1 MINKSIILVLVINF
15 VFFGSLQANVKNKII
30 VKVGNEIVTNFELK
44 NKILTN
50 IFLSGKEVN
59 QANIDSLKKVVLN
72 QLINLKL
79 KKIELNKFEIQK
91 DKNRINNYLNS
102 ISQNNIEDFKIK
114 FKKNNLSFD
123 LFVEELDT
131 EFRWQKLIYS
141 IYSKKIV
148 INEESV
154 NEEVK
159 EIFLNNNIVKEFE
172 LSEIVIDLNLN
183 DTSNKKIKDIL
194 NQIKSIGFEEVA
206 LNYSSSSTSLKKGYL
221 GWVNEKSLS
230 KEIYQSIQGL
240 KSGEITKP
248 IRQQNSILFLKLLNT
263 RNVKGINLDKD
274 KIKKKII
281 EKKRTDLFNLYS
293 QSRISILKNS
303 TFIEYL

>member
-50 IFLSGKEVN
+50 IFLSKKELN
-59 QANIDSLKKVVLN
+59 QENIDILKKVLLD

-79 KKIELNKFEIQK
+79 KKIELNKFKIEK
-91 DKNRINNYLNS
+91 DENRINSYLNS
-102 ISQNNIEDFKIK
+102 ISKNNIEELKIK
-114 FKKNNLSFD
+114 FKENNLSFD
-123 LFVEELDT
+123 LFVDEIDT

-148 INEESV
+148 IKDENINKEIE
-154 NEEVK
+154 
-159 EIFLNNNIVKEFE
+159 EIFLNNKTIKEFE
-172 LSEIVIDLNLN
+172 LSEIVIDINLN
-183 DTSNKKIKDIL
+183 EPADKKIEKIL
-194 NQIKSIGFEEVA
+194 NEIKSIGFEEAA

-221 GWVNEKSLS
+221 GWINEKSLS
-230 KEIYQSIQGL
+230 GEIYESIRNL
-240 KSGEITKP
+240 NLGEITQP
-248 IRQQNSILFLKLLNT
+248 ITQQNGILFLKLLNT
-263 RNVKGINLDKD
+263 RTVGGNDLNRDI
-274 KIKKKII
+274 IKKNII
-281 EKKRTDLFNLYS
+281 EKKRSDLFNLYS
-293 QSRISILKNS
+293 QSKISILKNN